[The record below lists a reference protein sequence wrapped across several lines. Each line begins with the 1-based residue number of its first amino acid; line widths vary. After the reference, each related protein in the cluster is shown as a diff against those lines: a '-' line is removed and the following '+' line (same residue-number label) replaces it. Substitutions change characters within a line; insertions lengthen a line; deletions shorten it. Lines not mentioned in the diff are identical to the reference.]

1 VRQLQTNRAQLTRA
15 LLGADRGITEPPGPY
30 AEHGITWTACLLPN
44 TVIAVIVT
52 LRDRKVADLATEA
65 IESSAH
71 ATFLG
76 GTTDSGSH
84 CGPVG
89 LTDSL
94 PGDTS
99 YKVDLGQSAKSPEE
113 FQERP
118 ITIITDEGRY
128 ILVDEQMQ
136 GL

>member
-1 VRQLQTNRAQLTRA
+1 MSPQRAAREPTALARRTTSAPSERA
-15 LLGADRGITEPPGPY
+15 Y
-30 AEHGITWTACLLPN
+30 S
-44 TVIAVIVT
+44 
-52 LRDRKVADLATEA
+52 RKVADLATEA

-128 ILVDEQMQ
+128 ILVDQQMQ
-136 GL
+136 GS